1 MLIYLAQY
9 LLDNYNVLREIT
21 SLVNTTDIWLMPSMN
36 PDGYNRSKVRITF
49 KIYTAAHVGHF
60 FFHGCIITPMSVFDY
75 CPKYGSLCV
84 RVMLLQNYLPNQHD
98 ILSIWIENMFDM
110 NSTIRW
116 LASLLKPN
124 QMQIRIKN
132 FFQRVLS
139 L

>member
-60 FFHGCIITPMSVFDY
+60 FFMV
-75 CPKYGSLCV
+75 
-84 RVMLLQNYLPNQHD
+84 
-98 ILSIWIENMFDM
+98 
-110 NSTIRW
+110 
-116 LASLLKPN
+116 ASSR
-124 QMQIRIKN
+124 QC
-132 FFQRVLS
+132 LS
-139 L
+139 LTIAQNMARYVCVLCYCNIICQINMTY